1 VLFELFWQSNFYFV
15 SIKTKPEIREFKD
28 SLSSVKLQ
36 LKTVNKKA

>member
-1 VLFELFWQSNFYFV
+1 M
-15 SIKTKPEIREFKD
+15 KTKPEIREFKD